1 MAQMA
6 EMARRQYKS
15 PAATLATDNKFTAE
29 AFQQFRT
36 QERELETW
44 KKQEDSELQ
53 KDYQTKLAEM
63 R

>member
-1 MAQMA
+1 MA

-15 PAATLATDNKFTAE
+15 PAVTLATDNKFTAE

-44 KKQEDSELQ
+44 KQQEDSEL
-53 KDYQTKLAEM
+53 
-63 R
+63 

>member
-15 PAATLATDNKFTAE
+15 PTATLATDNKFTAE

>member
-1 MAQMA
+1 MA

-15 PAATLATDNKFTAE
+15 PAATLAADNKFTAE

-44 KKQEDSELQ
+44 KKQEDSEL
-53 KDYQTKLAEM
+53 
-63 R
+63 